1 VTTLPARRGLP
12 GSTGGRI
19 ATGDVIAGVSVAL
32 VLVPQSL
39 AYAQLAGVPAYRGL
53 YAAVLPPI
61 AAALVASS
69 PYLQTG
75 PVALTSLLAFGALSA
90 LATPGTDEYVSLG
103 ILLALVVGV
112 VRVAVGLLRA
122 GVVAYL
128 VSQPMLLGFLP
139 AAAILIVA
147 TQLPTAL
154 GASPPADDGVLRAA
168 GWSIVHPSAWEA
180 ASIALALAT
189 IALVVLG
196 RRIHRLFPGVLVA
209 VGVGIA
215 FSLAS
220 DYTGPTLGEIPGGLL
235 GVTIDLPW
243 DELPSLLI
251 PGAVIALVGFIEP
264 SSIARSFAALE
275 RRSWDADREFV
286 SQGVANVAAAVAG
299 AFPVGGSFSRSS
311 LNRAAGA
318 RTRWSG
324 AVTGLAVLAFLPFA
338 DSLSSL
344 PDAVLAGI
352 VIAAVAALIRPAP
365 LLRLGRYSKPQLG
378 VGLAT
383 FALTLALAP
392 HIERAVVI
400 GVALSIGVHLWRELR
415 LELPS
420 WRDGDVLHLRPRG
433 VLYFGSER
441 RMEDGFLA
449 LLAQH
454 PDATRLAVHLDGL
467 GRIDLTGALALHA
480 VIQDARAAGIEVEI
494 VDVRP
499 RWRALV
505 ERVIETT
512 DDPLGRWEA

>member
-1 VTTLPARRGLP
+1 
-12 GSTGGRI
+12 
-19 ATGDVIAGVSVAL
+19 
-32 VLVPQSL
+32 
-39 AYAQLAGVPAYRGL
+39 
-53 YAAVLPPI
+53 
-61 AAALVASS
+61 
-69 PYLQTG
+69 
-75 PVALTSLLAFGALSA
+75 
-90 LATPGTDEYVSLG
+90 
-103 ILLALVVGV
+103 
-112 VRVAVGLLRA
+112 
-122 GVVAYL
+122 
-128 VSQPMLLGFLP
+128 
-139 AAAILIVA
+139 
-147 TQLPTAL
+147 
-154 GASPPADDGVLRAA
+154 
-168 GWSIVHPSAWEA
+168 
-180 ASIALALAT
+180 
-189 IALVVLG
+189 
-196 RRIHRLFPGVLVA
+196 
-209 VGVGIA
+209 
-215 FSLAS
+215 
-220 DYTGPTLGEIPGGLL
+220 
-235 GVTIDLPW
+235 
-243 DELPSLLI
+243 
-251 PGAVIALVGFIEP
+251 VIALVGFIEP